1 MAKVNGTN
9 FALFRASDD
18 AIIGHSNSCSL
29 TIGADLPDST
39 TKDSN
44 GFTEVIAGVRNAQF
58 SASGLIRYGDPLNY
72 TELADYVLQRTLVEF
87 YIETGTGYNFQ
98 GSGFIT
104 NASQTGALESTAD
117 FSIEMEIKL
126 LLIYDNPIWGQNDY
140 DTWATTAINW
150 NNA

>member
-18 AIIGHSNSCSL
+18 EIIGHSNSCSL

-44 GFTEVIAGVRNAQF
+44 GFTEVIAGIRNAQF

-72 TELADYVLQRTLVEF
+72 TELADYVLQRTL
-87 YIETGTGYNFQ
+87 Y
-98 GSGFIT
+98 
-104 NASQTGALESTAD
+104 L
-117 FSIEMEIKL
+117 
-126 LLIYDNPIWGQNDY
+126 
-140 DTWATTAINW
+140 
-150 NNA
+150 